1 MNREDLIA
9 PDNYNIVME
18 IEKYAKETDKL
29 ALMYMD
35 KAGLR
40 KEITYKNLLE
50 NVNKI
55 GNIFLE
61 KGLKKGD
68 KLLVM
73 VPRIIEAYEVYLAAL
88 KTGIII
94 IPSSDMLTTSDLQYR
109 VSHAGV
115 NGVVSIHSSSEAYK
129 GINEYDELIKFSLGE
144 EVTGWHYL
152 NELKQEASDEL
163 TMQTSSKDDIA
174 FLPYT
179 SGTTSNP
186 KAVVH
191 THGWGYAHLRTAAE
205 NWLAIKES
213 DKVWATAAPG
223 WQKWVWSPLLA
234 ILGSGATGFIYNGPF
249 NAELYLDLLAR
260 EEINVLCCTPTEYRM
275 MAKSDQLAHTKLP
288 SLHSAVSAGEPLNRE
303 VIDVF
308 QKYCNITVR
317 DGYGQTECTL
327 LLAFMKGMEVRPGSM
342 GKPTPGNEVAIV
354 DETGH
359 PVEVGVVGDIALKL
373 NSPALFKG
381 YYMDEEKTAASIRGD
396 YYITGD
402 RAKMD
407 EEGYYWFEGRDDDI
421 IISSGYTIGP
431 FEVEDV
437 LVKHPKVKE
446 CAVVGTPDEIRGQIV
461 KAFVVLREPVED
473 EAALIKELQNH
484 SKHHTAPYKYPRRI
498 EFVDDLPKTISGKI
512 RRIELRELEKAR
524 YSNK

>member
-1 MNREDLIA
+1 MKREDLIA
-9 PDNYNIVME
+9 PDNYNIVKD
-18 IEKYAKETDKL
+18 IEKYAEEPEKL

-35 KAGLR
+35 KTGLR
-40 KEITYKNLLE
+40 QEITYENLLDNVNRVGNVLLE
-50 NVNKI
+50 N
-55 GNIFLE
+55 
-61 KGLKKGD
+61 GLKKGD

-73 VPRIIEAYEVYLAAL
+73 VPRLVEAYEVYLAAL

-115 NGVVSIHSSSEAYK
+115 TGVVSIYSSAEAYK
-129 GINEYDELIKFSLGE
+129 GLEQYEYLIKFSLGDK
-144 EVTGWHYL
+144 VDGWHHL
-152 NELKQEASDEL
+152 DELKKDASTSL
-163 TMQTSSKDDIA
+163 SIQTSSKDDIA

-191 THGWGYAHLRTAAE
+191 THGWGYAHLRTAAD
-205 NWLAIKES
+205 NWLAIEEN

-234 ILGSGATGFIYNGPF
+234 TLGSGATGFVYNGRF
-249 NAELYLDLLAR
+249 NAEHYLHLLET
-260 EEINVLCCTPTEYRM
+260 EEINVLCCTPTEYRI
-275 MAKSDQLAHTKLP
+275 MAKSDELANTDL
-288 SLHSAVSAGEPLNRE
+288 SALHSAVSAGEPLNRE

-308 QKYCNITVR
+308 QKNFDITVR

-354 DETGH
+354 DEQGD
-359 PVEVGVVGDIALKL
+359 PVEAGVVGDIALKL

-381 YYMDEEKTAASIRGD
+381 YYLDEEKTNEAIRGD

-407 EEGYYWFEGRDDDI
+407 NEGYYWFEGRDDDI

-446 CAVVGTPDEIRGQIV
+446 CAVVGSPDEIRGQIV
-461 KAFVVLREPVED
+461 KAFVILREEAED
-473 EAALIKELQNH
+473 EAALIKELQDH
-484 SKHHTAPYKYPRRI
+484 SKRHTAPYKYPRKI
-498 EFVDDLPKTISGKI
+498 EFVEELPKTISGKI
-512 RRIELRELEKAR
+512 RRVELRDLEKAR
-524 YSNK
+524 YNQ